1 MNQQQQ
7 KKKDETPKK
16 KKSTN
21 PLMAAF
27 KKDRNTPE
35 SLEKLRNDAAL
46 KSINKGRSNR
56 GQKPLDKLPTTLAKA
71 SARPKT
77 NKTTGKGG
85 GAGGGD
91 KKSTPKGDRRGG
103 VAKKPTGTGK
113 GSGGSSTKLSK
124 NTSTPQNP
132 LWGEKSN
139 ISADQRRWNE
149 LRRKAKPTQEEQ
161 NEMAR
166 LAQKGRK

>member
-1 MNQQQQ
+1 MTQQQ
-7 KKKDETPKK
+7 KKKEDETLKK
-16 KKSTN
+16 TAQKKRSTN
-21 PLMAAF
+21 PLMVAF

-77 NKTTGKGG
+77 KKTTGKGG
-85 GAGGGD
+85 GATGGD
-91 KKSTPKGDRRGG
+91 RKPTGNGNIGKGKGSG

-113 GSGGSSTKLSK
+113 GSGGDKSLNTLLEKLKSK
-124 NTSTPQNP
+124 
-132 LWGEKSN
+132 KHY
-139 ISADQRRWNE
+139 R
-149 LRRKAKPTQEEQ
+149 
-161 NEMAR
+161 
-166 LAQKGRK
+166 

>member
-1 MNQQQQ
+1 M
-7 KKKDETPKK
+7 TKK
-16 KKSTN
+16 KKPDPTKIANTN
-21 PLMAAF
+21 PLMIAF

-77 NKTTGKGG
+77 KKTTGKGG
-85 GAGGGD
+85 GATGGD
-91 KKSTPKGDRRGG
+91 RKPTGKGNIGKGKGSG

-113 GSGGSSTKLSK
+113 GSGGDKSLNTLLEKLKSK
-124 NTSTPQNP
+124 
-132 LWGEKSN
+132 K
-139 ISADQRRWNE
+139 QRYR
-149 LRRKAKPTQEEQ
+149 
-161 NEMAR
+161 
-166 LAQKGRK
+166 

>member
-1 MNQQQQ
+1 MVN
-7 KKKDETPKK
+7 KKKPDPTKIAN
-16 KKSTN
+16 TN

-56 GQKPLDKLPTTLAKA
+56 GQKPLDKLPPAMQKKSDERL
-71 SARPKT
+71 KT
-77 NKTTGKGG
+77 KKPIGKGTG
-85 GAGGGD
+85 
-91 KKSTPKGDRRGG
+91 
-103 VAKKPTGTGK
+103 KPTGKPTGK
-113 GSGGSSTKLSK
+113 RDISKPTPKAGSKPETGIKLSK

-132 LWGEKSN
+132 LWGKKSN

-149 LRRKAKPTQEEQ
+149 LRRKANPTQEEQ

-166 LAQKGRK
+166 LVQKSRK

>member
-1 MNQQQQ
+1 MTKE
-7 KKKDETPKK
+7 KKPDPTKIAN
-16 KKSTN
+16 TN
-21 PLMAAF
+21 PLMVAF

-71 SARPKT
+71 SAARLKTKKPKPT
-77 NKTTGKGG
+77 SKSTGTGKGIG
-85 GAGGGD
+85 
-91 KKSTPKGDRRGG
+91 
-103 VAKKPTGTGK
+103 TGTSKGTGTGTGKGTGKGK